1 MGDGSGDGL
10 FFSRARGVSE
20 KLPARRRGLCQRGCW
35 FLSLRSGSRVLLSER
50 TGWNVDS
57 NGRRKTLSSL
67 ARPRLD
73 CCTRSQI
80 RVGALRARTGPR
92 GKGDESV
99 SSEEFDPD
107 PCPLR
112 EREAGDVRAMEAIG
126 VGTGEVSTDLLGLDG
141 GFLSTTNRCFKQ
153 RQSESHGPVARPADG
168 CSDRA
173 TRL

>member
-35 FLSLRSGSRVLLSER
+35 SLSLRSGSRVLLSER

-80 RVGALRARTGPR
+80 RVGAFRARTGPR
-92 GKGDESV
+92 GKFEMAVTLEDLNPNACSRRESARLLANGW
-99 SSEEFDPD
+99 SKCE
-107 PCPLR
+107 
-112 EREAGDVRAMEAIG
+112 
-126 VGTGEVSTDLLGLDG
+126 LGLPLPAKG
-141 GFLSTTNRCFKQ
+141 SPALEMAVSFLAMRGSAVGQGWF
-153 RQSESHGPVARPADG
+153 AL
-168 CSDRA
+168 CSR
-173 TRL
+173 

>member
-35 FLSLRSGSRVLLSER
+35 SLSLRSGSRVLLSER

-57 NGRRKTLSSL
+57 NGRRMTLSSL

-92 GKGDESV
+92 GKFEVAVTLED
-99 SSEEFDPD
+99 FDPQCVF
-107 PCPLR
+107 PTR
-112 EREAGDVRAMEAIG
+112 EREAGRGRAVEVIG
-126 VGTGEVSTDLLGLDG
+126 VGSGRGLTDLLRLDG
-141 GFLSTTNRCFKQ
+141 GVEQPPDARSEQ
-153 RQSESHGPVARPADG
+153 RQFESHGPVARPADG
-168 CSDRA
+168 CV
-173 TRL
+173 